1 MITEA
6 DLAKLTHRQ
15 REVLTALAR
24 QLSSDEVAR
33 LLHIAEATLKIDMTS
48 FRMRFRH
55 RLRPSY
61 PPSQDSPPVPGTVS
75 V

>member
-15 REVLTALAR
+15 REMLSAFAQ

-48 FRMRFRH
+48 FRVRFH
-55 RLRPSY
+55 HWPLPLAAAIID
-61 PPSQDSPPVPGTVS
+61 QIVP
-75 V
+75 

>member
-15 REVLTALAR
+15 REMLSAFAQ

-48 FRMRFRH
+48 FRVRFH
-55 RLRPSY
+55 HWPLPLADAIID
-61 PPSQDSPPVPGTVS
+61 QIVP
-75 V
+75 